1 MAATTTTPSGWR
13 RVHARRA
20 DARRQRR
27 HESSTRRV
35 GPRGGGERRRRRT
48 SIPAQRCV
56 RCRNLVTRFDAHKSS
71 NGYDQ
76 NWLAPVYDRLIWQ
89 TPEVELEPG
98 LATEW
103 GFTDDLHFEMTL
115 REGVTFSDGTPFD
128 AKVVAANIDRAKNV
142 EGSGLAAYL
151 ASVDTVE
158 VVDPTHVRFVLNRPD
173 ATLPM
178 QLATRPGM
186 MISPAAFENPD
197 LDSNPVGSGPYEL
210 VEYHEG
216 DMAAYERRDDYWNPD
231 YAGVK
236 RIELYY
242 IPDSMTRL
250 NGLRT
255 GRSTPPRSNP
265 SQIEEAEGID
275 GVDVTVSDTIQ
286 LYHFQLDRTKS
297 EFGDPLVRRAMAHAI
312 DRQSII
318 DAIFFGYGTLATQ
331 WVAPDTPYYVDDLGE
346 STTYD
351 PELAREL
358 LAEAGLPDGFTFDA
372 MTSVQPTY
380 VKLAEVLQG
389 MFAEVGITMN
399 VTQEPNLADA
409 FFVRNATTPS
419 WRRTPAASTRRRR
432 RRSTSTTSRSRTP
445 AGRTTPRSSRPGS
458 TRSSPVTTVP
468 SGWRRCCGRST
479 PRCRTCRCC
488 TRRSPSPRPTRSTG
502 SSTTSPATSSS
513 PASRCRPDRPGPVP
527 GRDAASGSPHCA
539 PDDEHDPWRA
549 TMKDLEA
556 AAQWPSAHG
565 SWLRQLR
572 GGDSLEDGWDDLC
585 DEEQEEHLQALQQRH
600 DDRRR

>member
-1 MAATTTTPSGWR
+1 MLR
-13 RVHARRA
+13 
-20 DARRQRR
+20 
-27 HESSTRRV
+27 SSTRRTV
-35 GPRGGGERRRRRT
+35 LAVTAALVLVTACGGDDDDAEPDTTGGSTPAAPATPAGGSTEPADGSDGSTPAGGEAT
-48 SIPAQRCV
+48 TPADVDPDATLRYGAA
-56 RCRNLVTRFDAHKSS
+56 NLVTRFDAHKSS

-103 GFTDDLHFEMTL
+103 AFTDDLHFEMTL

-128 AKVVAANIDRAKNV
+128 ATAVAANIDRAKNV

-158 VVDPTHVRFVLNRPD
+158 VIDPTHVRFVLNRPD

-186 MISPAAFENPD
+186 MISPAAFEDPN
-197 LDSNPVGSGPYEL
+197 LDSQPVGSGPYEL
-210 VEYHEG
+210 VEYREG

-231 YAGVK
+231 YAGVQ

-242 IPDSMTRL
+242 IPDSTTRL

-255 GRSTPPRSNP
+255 DALDATPLDPQ
-265 SQIEEAEGID
+265 QIEEAEGID
-275 GVDVTVSDTIQ
+275 GVEVTISDTIQ

-372 MTSVQPTY
+372 MTSVQPTF

-409 FFVRNATTPS
+409 FFVRNATDAIVSAYPG
-419 WRRTPAASTRRRR
+419 RIDPAETAQIYFNDESF
-432 RRSTSTTSRSRTP
+432 SNP
-445 AGRTTPRSSRPGS
+445 GRQNDPEVQQAWIDSLVPGD
-458 TRSSPVTTVP
+458 
-468 SGWRRCCGRST
+468 
-479 PRCRTCRCC
+479 
-488 TRRSPSPRPTRSTG
+488 
-502 SSTTSPATSSS
+502 
-513 PASRCRPDRPGPVP
+513 DRPERLETLLRAIDTSMPNLPMLYPQIPIATTDKVNGLVYYQ
-527 GRDAASGSPHCA
+527 SGHIEFAGVTMSP
-539 PDDEHDPWRA
+539 
-549 TMKDLEA
+549 
-556 AAQWPSAHG
+556 
-565 SWLRQLR
+565 
-572 GGDSLEDGWDDLC
+572 
-585 DEEQEEHLQALQQRH
+585 
-600 DDRRR
+600 

>member
-1 MAATTTTPSGWR
+1 MLRSSARRIALALTAALVLVAACGGDDDDDGSAGSAPAGSEPSAVTDPGASGPSAGGSAPGATTGETED
-13 RVHARRA
+13 A
-20 DARRQRR
+20 DGDAAPDDVDPDATLRY
-27 HESSTRRV
+27 
-35 GPRGGGERRRRRT
+35 G
-48 SIPAQRCV
+48 AA
-56 RCRNLVTRFDAHKSS
+56 NLVTRFDAHKSS

-103 GFTDDLHFEMTL
+103 AFTDDLHFEMTL

-128 AKVVAANIDRAKNV
+128 ATAVAANIDRAKNV

-158 VVDPTHVRFVLNRPD
+158 VIDPTHVRFVLNRPD

-186 MISPAAFENPD
+186 MISPAA
-197 LDSNPVGSGPYEL
+197 
-210 VEYHEG
+210 
-216 DMAAYERRDDYWNPD
+216 YERRDDYWNPD
-231 YAGVK
+231 YAGVQ

-242 IPDSMTRL
+242 IPDSTTRL

-255 GRSTPPRSNP
+255 DALDATPLDPQ
-265 SQIEEAEGID
+265 QIEEAEGID
-275 GVDVTVSDTIQ
+275 GVEVTISDTIQ

-372 MTSVQPTY
+372 MTSVHPTY

-389 MFAEVGITMN
+389 MFGEVGITMN

-409 FFVRNATTPS
+409 FFVRNATDAIVSAYPG
-419 WRRTPAASTRRRR
+419 RIDPAETAQIYFNDESF
-432 RRSTSTTSRSRTP
+432 SNP
-445 AGRTTPRSSRPGS
+445 GRQNDPEVQQAWIDSLVPGD
-458 TRSSPVTTVP
+458 
-468 SGWRRCCGRST
+468 
-479 PRCRTCRCC
+479 
-488 TRRSPSPRPTRSTG
+488 
-502 SSTTSPATSSS
+502 
-513 PASRCRPDRPGPVP
+513 DRPERLETLLRAIDTSMPNLPMLYPQIPIATTDKVNGLVYYQ
-527 GRDAASGSPHCA
+527 SGHIEFAGVTMSP
-539 PDDEHDPWRA
+539 
-549 TMKDLEA
+549 
-556 AAQWPSAHG
+556 
-565 SWLRQLR
+565 
-572 GGDSLEDGWDDLC
+572 
-585 DEEQEEHLQALQQRH
+585 
-600 DDRRR
+600 

>member
-1 MAATTTTPSGWR
+1 MW
-13 RVHARRA
+13 
-20 DARRQRR
+20 
-27 HESSTRRV
+27 
-35 GPRGGGERRRRRT
+35 RRRRRRR
-48 SIPAQRCV
+48 PAAGSAPAAATDTVPAGSATDGSAPGATTADTEAAGGDSAPADVDPDATLRYGAA
-56 RCRNLVTRFDAHKSS
+56 NLVTRFDAHKSS

-103 GFTDDLHFEMTL
+103 AFTDDLHFEMTL
-115 REGVTFSDGTPFD
+115 REGVTFTDGTPFD
-128 AKVVAANIDRAKNV
+128 ADAVAANIDRAKNV

-158 VVDPTHVRFVLNRPD
+158 VIDPTHVRFVLNRPD

-197 LDSNPVGSGPYEL
+197 LDSQPVGSGPYEL
-210 VEYHEG
+210 VEYREG

-236 RIELYY
+236 RLEIYY
-242 IPDSMTRL
+242 IPDSTTRL

-255 GRSTPPRSNP
+255 GAIDATPLDAE
-265 SQIEEAEGID
+265 QIEQAEDID

-297 EFGDPLVRRAMAHAI
+297 EFGNPLVRQAMAHAI

-318 DAIFFGYGTLATQ
+318 DALFFGYGTLATQ
-331 WVAPDTPYYVDDLGE
+331 WVAPDTPYYVDDLGD

-351 PELAREL
+351 PERAREL

-389 MFAEVGITMN
+389 MFGEVGITMN

-409 FFVRNATTPS
+409 FFVRNATDAIVSAYPGPHRPGGDGADLLQRPVVLEPGTAERS
-419 WRRTPAASTRRRR
+419 RGPAGVGRLAGARRRPPGPAGGPAPGDRRVDAEPADAVPADPDRDDREGPRTRLLPVRPHRVR
-432 RRSTSTTSRSRTP
+432 RRHDVALSDARSGRP
-445 AGRTTPRSSRPGS
+445 AVG
-458 TRSSPVTTVP
+458 
-468 SGWRRCCGRST
+468 
-479 PRCRTCRCC
+479 
-488 TRRSPSPRPTRSTG
+488 PRPPALAQHHASLRRG
-502 SSTTSPATSSS
+502 AAQRRPAT
-513 PASRCRPDRPGPVP
+513 AMVRRGPGP
-527 GRDAASGSPHCA
+527 ALTA
-539 PDDEHDPWRA
+539 
-549 TMKDLEA
+549 
-556 AAQWPSAHG
+556 
-565 SWLRQLR
+565 
-572 GGDSLEDGWDDLC
+572 GG
-585 DEEQEEHLQALQQRH
+585 
-600 DDRRR
+600 

>member
-1 MAATTTTPSGWR
+1 ML
-13 RVHARRA
+13 
-20 DARRQRR
+20 RQ
-27 HESSTRRV
+27 STRRTV
-35 GPRGGGERRRRRT
+35 LAVTAALVLVSACGGDDDDAGTGTDASAPAGSAAPSESTPEGSAAT
-48 SIPAQRCV
+48 SEASDAAETEPADVDPDATLRYGAA
-56 RCRNLVTRFDAHKSS
+56 NLVTRFDAHKSS

-89 TPEVELEPG
+89 TPEVELQPG

-103 GFTDDLHFEMTL
+103 EFTDDLHFEMTL
-115 REGVTFSDGTPFD
+115 RDGVTFSDGTPFD
-128 AKVVAANIDRAKNV
+128 ADAVAANIDRAKNV

-210 VEYHEG
+210 VEYREG
-216 DMAAYERRDDYWNPD
+216 DMAAYERREDYWNPD

-255 GRSTPPRSNP
+255 GALDATPLDA
-265 SQIEEAEGID
+265 SQIEDAEGIE

-318 DAIFFGYGTLATQ
+318 DALFFGYGTLATQ
-331 WVAPDTPYYVDDLGE
+331 WVAPGTQYYVDDLGE

-358 LAEAGLPDGFTFDA
+358 LAEAGLPDGFSFDA
-372 MTSVQPTY
+372 MTSVSPTF
-380 VKLAEVLQG
+380 VRLAEVLQG

-409 FFVRNATTPS
+409 FFVRNATSAIVSAYPG
-419 WRRTPAASTRRRR
+419 RIDPAETAQIYFNDESF
-432 RRSTSTTSRSRTP
+432 SNP
-445 AGRTTPRSSRPGS
+445 GRQNDPEVQQAWVDSLVPGD
-458 TRSSPVTTVP
+458 
-468 SGWRRCCGRST
+468 
-479 PRCRTCRCC
+479 
-488 TRRSPSPRPTRSTG
+488 
-502 SSTTSPATSSS
+502 
-513 PASRCRPDRPGPVP
+513 DRPA
-527 GRDAASGSPHCA
+527 R
-539 PDDEHDPWRA
+539 
-549 TMKDLEA
+549 LEA
-556 AAQWPSAHG
+556 LLRAIDESMPNLPMLYPQIPIATTDKVHG
-565 SWLRQLR
+565 LVYYQS
-572 GGDSLEDGWDDLC
+572 GHVEFAGVTMSP
-585 DEEQEEHLQALQQRH
+585 
-600 DDRRR
+600 

>member
-1 MAATTTTPSGWR
+1 MLRTSPRRTVLTVVAALVLVAACGGDDDDAESPASPAATTTAPAGGTGEGTSTPDGTSDDDASTSTDAAAPTTPSD
-13 RVHARRA
+13 VNP
-20 DARRQRR
+20 DATLRY
-27 HESSTRRV
+27 
-35 GPRGGGERRRRRT
+35 G
-48 SIPAQRCV
+48 AA
-56 RCRNLVTRFDAHKSS
+56 NLVTRFDAHKSS

-103 GFTDDLHFEMTL
+103 EFTDEVTFEMTL

-128 AKVVAANIDRAKNV
+128 ASAVAANIDRAKNV

-197 LDSNPVGSGPYEL
+197 LDRAPVGSGPYEL
-210 VEYHEG
+210 VEYREG

-236 RIELYY
+236 RIEMYY
-242 IPDSMTRL
+242 IPDSTTRL

-255 GRSTPPRSNP
+255 GALDATPLDPE
-265 SQIEEAEGID
+265 QIEQAEGID
-275 GVDVTVSDTIQ
+275 GVNVTVSDTIQ

-297 EFGDPLVRRAMAHAI
+297 EFGNPLVRRAMSHAI
-312 DRQSII
+312 DREAII
-318 DAIFFGYGTLATQ
+318 EGLFFGYGTLATQ
-331 WVAPDTPYYVDDLGE
+331 WVAPNTPYYVDDLGE

-389 MFAEVGITMN
+389 MFAQVGITMN

-409 FFVRNATTPS
+409 FFVRNVTDAIVAAYPGRIDPAETAQIYFNDESFSNPGRQNDPAVQQAWIDSLVPGDDRPERLEALLRAIDEAMPNLPMLYPQIPIATTDKVHGLVYYQS
-419 WRRTPAASTRRRR
+419 GHIEF
-432 RRSTSTTSRSRTP
+432 
-445 AGRTTPRSSRPGS
+445 AGVTMSS
-458 TRSSPVTTVP
+458 
-468 SGWRRCCGRST
+468 
-479 PRCRTCRCC
+479 
-488 TRRSPSPRPTRSTG
+488 
-502 SSTTSPATSSS
+502 
-513 PASRCRPDRPGPVP
+513 
-527 GRDAASGSPHCA
+527 
-539 PDDEHDPWRA
+539 
-549 TMKDLEA
+549 
-556 AAQWPSAHG
+556 
-565 SWLRQLR
+565 
-572 GGDSLEDGWDDLC
+572 
-585 DEEQEEHLQALQQRH
+585 
-600 DDRRR
+600 

>member
-1 MAATTTTPSGWR
+1 MVLVAACGGDDDDAAPGAASTPASAAGSAAGPSAPGGG
-13 RVHARRA
+13 VDGSTAPPTEGDGTAPA
-20 DARRQRR
+20 DADPDATLRY
-27 HESSTRRV
+27 
-35 GPRGGGERRRRRT
+35 G
-48 SIPAQRCV
+48 AA
-56 RCRNLVTRFDAHKSS
+56 NLVTRFDAHKSS

-89 TPEVELEPG
+89 TPEVELVPG

-115 REGVTFSDGTPFD
+115 RDGVTFSDGTPFD
-128 AKVVAANIDRAKNV
+128 ADAVAANIDRAKNV

-197 LDSNPVGSGPYEL
+197 LDAQPVGSGPYEL
-210 VEYHEG
+210 VEYREG

-242 IPDSMTRL
+242 IPDSTTRL

-255 GRSTPPRSNP
+255 GALDATPLDP
-265 SQIEEAEGID
+265 QQVEEAENID

-286 LYHFQLDRTKS
+286 LHHFQLDRTKS
-297 EFGDPLVRRAMAHAI
+297 EFGNPVVRHAMAHAI
-312 DRQSII
+312 DRQAII
-318 DAIFFGYGTLATQ
+318 DAVFFGYGKLATQ
-331 WVAPDTPYYVDDLGE
+331 WVAPGTPNYVDDLGD

-351 PELAREL
+351 PERAREL
-358 LAEAGLPDGFTFDA
+358 LAEAGLPDGFSFDA

-380 VKLAEVLQG
+380 VKLAEVLQS
-389 MFAEVGITMN
+389 MFADVGITMN

-409 FFVRNATTPS
+409 FFVRNATSAIVAGYPG
-419 WRRTPAASTRRRR
+419 RIDPAETAQIYFNDESF
-432 RRSTSTTSRSRTP
+432 SNP
-445 AGRTTPRSSRPGS
+445 GRQNDPEVQQAWIESLRPGD
-458 TRSSPVTTVP
+458 
-468 SGWRRCCGRST
+468 
-479 PRCRTCRCC
+479 
-488 TRRSPSPRPTRSTG
+488 
-502 SSTTSPATSSS
+502 
-513 PASRCRPDRPGPVP
+513 DRPA
-527 GRDAASGSPHCA
+527 R
-539 PDDEHDPWRA
+539 
-549 TMKDLEA
+549 LEA
-556 AAQWPSAHG
+556 LVRAIDEAMPNIPILYPQIPIATTDRVHG
-565 SWLRQLR
+565 LVYYQS
-572 GGDSLEDGWDDLC
+572 GHVEFAGVTMSS
-585 DEEQEEHLQALQQRH
+585 
-600 DDRRR
+600 

>member
-1 MAATTTTPSGWR
+1 GSEPSAVTDPGASGPSAGGSAPGATTGETE
-13 RVHARRA
+13 
-20 DARRQRR
+20 DA
-27 HESSTRRV
+27 
-35 GPRGGGERRRRRT
+35 GGDAAPDDVDPDATLRYG
-48 SIPAQRCV
+48 AA
-56 RCRNLVTRFDAHKSS
+56 NLVTRFDAHKSS

-103 GFTDDLHFEMTL
+103 AFTDDLHFEMTL

-128 AKVVAANIDRAKNV
+128 ADAVAANIDRAKNV

-158 VVDPTHVRFVLNRPD
+158 VIDPTHVRFVLNRPD

-197 LDSNPVGSGPYEL
+197 LDSQPVGSGPYEL
-210 VEYHEG
+210 VEYREG

-236 RIELYY
+236 RLEIYY
-242 IPDSMTRL
+242 IPDSTTRL

-255 GRSTPPRSNP
+255 GAIDATPLDAE
-265 SQIEEAEGID
+265 QIEQAEDID

-297 EFGDPLVRRAMAHAI
+297 EFGNPLVRQAMAHAI

-318 DAIFFGYGTLATQ
+318 DALFFGYGTLATQ
-331 WVAPDTPYYVDDLGE
+331 WVAPGTPYYVDDLGD

-351 PELAREL
+351 PERAREL

-389 MFAEVGITMN
+389 MFGEVGITMN

-409 FFVRNATTPS
+409 FFVRNATDAIVSAYPG
-419 WRRTPAASTRRRR
+419 RIDPAETAQIYFNDQSF
-432 RRSTSTTSRSRTP
+432 SNP
-445 AGRTTPRSSRPGS
+445 GRQNDPEVQQAWVDSLVPGD
-458 TRSSPVTTVP
+458 
-468 SGWRRCCGRST
+468 
-479 PRCRTCRCC
+479 
-488 TRRSPSPRPTRSTG
+488 
-502 SSTTSPATSSS
+502 
-513 PASRCRPDRPGPVP
+513 DRPA
-527 GRDAASGSPHCA
+527 R
-539 PDDEHDPWRA
+539 
-549 TMKDLEA
+549 
-556 AAQWPSAHG
+556 
-565 SWLRQLR
+565 
-572 GGDSLEDGWDDLC
+572 LEDLLRAI
-585 DEEQEEHLQALQQRH
+585 DESMPNLPMLYPQIPIATTERVHGLVYYQSGHIEFAGVTMSP
-600 DDRRR
+600 